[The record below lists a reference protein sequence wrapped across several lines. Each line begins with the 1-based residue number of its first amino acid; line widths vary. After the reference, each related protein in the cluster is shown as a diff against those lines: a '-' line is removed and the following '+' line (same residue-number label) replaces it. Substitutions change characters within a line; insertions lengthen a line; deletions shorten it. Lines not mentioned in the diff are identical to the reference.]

1 MQSTRWSF
9 HFVYG
14 LVLATLWS
22 SQIAAD
28 DSPFATS
35 NRTAFVRSL
44 GLPNIE
50 DARALKE
57 QQNTIAFT
65 LEQTSQFAI
74 DDHGSEQAF
83 LDGESTTATLKL
95 RRSLSSRFVLGLD
108 VPFISHDGG
117 FMDSFVEG
125 WHRAFGLPNARR
137 EEFPRNQLL
146 FAVSTPQA
154 SARLDVSGR
163 GLGDVA
169 LLAQY
174 QLTANQTSNL
184 ALQLRLESPSGN
196 AAKMTGSES
205 WDVALGVN
213 TYHNELAGD
222 WQISFHG
229 SLGVILPGDSE
240 LLPQLQNDTVF
251 YGSAALALPAFYEWL
266 TLKAQLEAHSAFYD
280 TDIKSLGSTSMQLT
294 FGAGIQLDTRWNL
307 NIGLS
312 EDIAVRT
319 APDFT
324 VVMSLEYR

>member
-1 MQSTRWSF
+1 MHSTRWSF
-9 HFVYG
+9 YFVSA

-22 SQIAAD
+22 RQIAAD

-50 DARALKE
+50 DARALTE

-74 DDHGSEQAF
+74 DDQGPEQAF
-83 LDGESTTATLKL
+83 LDGESSTATLKL
-95 RRSLSSRFVLGLD
+95 RRSLSTRFALGLD
-108 VPFISHDGG
+108 IPFVSHDGG

-137 EEFPRNQLL
+137 EEFPRDQLL
-146 FAVSTPQA
+146 FAVSTPEA
-154 SARLDVSGR
+154 FARLDRSGS
-163 GLGDVA
+163 GVGDVA

-174 QLTANQTSNL
+174 QLSTDQDSNL
-184 ALQLRLESPSGN
+184 AVQLRLEAPSGD
-196 AAKMTGSES
+196 AAKLTGSES
-205 WDVALGVN
+205 WDVALGLN
-213 TYHNELAGD
+213 AYHNGLAGD
-222 WQISFHG
+222 WQVSFHG
-229 SLGVILPGDSE
+229 SLGVVLPGDSD
-240 LLPQLQNDTVF
+240 LLPQLQNDSVF
-251 YGSAALALPAFYEWL
+251 YGSAAFSVPAFYEWL

-280 TDIKSLGSTSMQLT
+280 TEIKSLGSTSLQLT
-294 FGAGIQLDTRWNL
+294 FGAGIQLNKRWNL
-307 NIGLS
+307 NVGLS

>member
-1 MQSTRWSF
+1 MQSTRWPF
-9 HFVYG
+9 YFVSA
-14 LVLATLWS
+14 LVLTTLWS
-22 SQIAAD
+22 GQIAAD

-35 NRTAFVRSL
+35 NRTVFVRSL

-50 DARALKE
+50 DARALTERQK
-57 QQNTIAFT
+57 TIAFT

-74 DDHGSEQAF
+74 DEQGPEQAF
-83 LDGESTTATLKL
+83 LDGESSTATLKL
-95 RRSLSSRFVLGLD
+95 RRSLSSRFALGLD
-108 VPFISHDGG
+108 IPLISHDGG

-125 WHRAFGLPNARR
+125 WHRTFGLPNARR
-137 EEFPRNQLL
+137 EEFPRDQLL
-146 FAVSTPQA
+146 FAVRTPEA
-154 SARLDVSGR
+154 SARLDRSGS

-174 QLTANQTSNL
+174 QLSANQTSKL
-184 ALQLRLESPSGN
+184 AVQLRLEAPSGD
-196 AAKMTGSES
+196 AAKLTGSES
-205 WDVALGVN
+205 WDVALGLN
-213 TYHNELAGD
+213 TYRHELSN

-240 LLPQLQNDTVF
+240 LLPQLQNDSVF
-251 YGSAALALPAFYEWL
+251 YGSAAFAVPAFYEWL
-266 TLKAQLEAHSAFYD
+266 TLKAQLEAHTAFYD
-280 TDIKSLGSTSMQLT
+280 TDIKSLGSTSLQLT
-294 FGAGIQLDTRWNL
+294 FGAGIQLDKRWNL